1 MLKILALGDVV
12 GRRTIEYLRANLW
25 QKRSALGVDFVVAN
39 GENVSEIHGITA
51 DDADALF
58 DCGIDFITT
67 GNHVFRAKSVEALL
81 ESSSDIIRPAN
92 YPASCPGV
100 GYSIK
105 NVNGWRLLCMNV
117 MGVVYLESL
126 NSPFETVDRIL
137 ERERGNYDLSL
148 LDIHAE
154 ATSEKLALARYFDG
168 RINIIFGTHTHVP
181 TADAQIL
188 PRGTGYITDLGMSG
202 PTDGILGTAAEPV
215 IKKFLTKMPQRFTV
229 AEGAVAVTGALFTID
244 TDTRRVMKVERV
256 EF

>member
-12 GRRTIEYLRANLW
+12 GRRTIEYLRTNLW
-25 QKRSALGVDFVVAN
+25 SRRSALSADFVVAN

-51 DDADALF
+51 ADADALF

-67 GNHVFRAKSVEALL
+67 GNHVFRAKSVEDLL
-81 ESSSDIIRPAN
+81 ESSTDIIRPAN
-92 YPASCPGV
+92 YPAVCPGI

-126 NSPFETVDRIL
+126 ASPFETVDRIL
-137 ERERGNYDLSL
+137 ERERGKYDLSL

-188 PRGTGYITDLGMSG
+188 PAGTGYITDLGMSG
-202 PTDGILGTAAEPV
+202 PTDGILGTATEPV

-229 AEGAVAVTGALFTID
+229 AEGAIAVNGALFTLD
-244 TDTRRVMKVERV
+244 TDSRRVVKVERV
-256 EF
+256 KF

>member
-12 GRRTIEYLRANLW
+12 GRRTIDYLRANLW
-25 QKRSALGVDFVVAN
+25 NRRSALGADFVVAN
-39 GENVSEIHGITA
+39 GENASEIHGVTS
-51 DDADALF
+51 DDATALF

-67 GNHVFRAKSVEALL
+67 GNHVFRARSLRTLL
-81 ESSSDIIRPAN
+81 ESSTDIIRPAN

-117 MGVVYLESL
+117 MGVVYLEPL
-126 NSPFETVDRIL
+126 NSPFEAVERIL

-148 LDIHAE
+148 LDVHAE

-168 RINIIFGTHTHVP
+168 KINIIFGTHTHVQ
-181 TADAQIL
+181 TADEQIL

-202 PTDGILGTAAEPV
+202 PTNGILGTDAAPV
-215 IKKFLTKMPQRFTV
+215 INKFLTKMPQQFSV
-229 AEGAVAVTGALFTID
+229 ADGAIAVTGALFHLD
-244 TDTRRVMKVERV
+244 TDTRRVVKVERV
-256 EF
+256 RF